1 MAIDTFIEMFLRLDG
16 SLPHFPEQLSGIL
29 TRSDFDE
36 SIQRLRAS
44 DLVQVVEILDK
55 VLPFQ

>member
-1 MAIDTFIEMFLRLDG
+1 MATDGFIDKLLRLDG
-16 SLPHFPEQLSGIL
+16 SPHFPEQLSEIL
-29 TRSDFDE
+29 ARSDFDE
-36 SIQRLRAS
+36 STQSLRAN